1 MGMSP
6 FAFLTL
12 LASVHIVA
20 GTMSPKS
27 CPAGNKP
34 AEMIAREI
42 KSDEEAATIM
52 LCDTV
57 SVEKGNDIKNLRQ
70 VSTFV
75 ADIFQVHSCPVST
88 HLWKSAIR

>member
-1 MGMSP
+1 MAMTFLSLKLDAHRRMGMSP

-42 KSDEEAATIM
+42 KSDEARRDSAA
-52 LCDTV
+52 V
-57 SVEKGNDIKNLRQ
+57 FR
-70 VSTFV
+70 TF
-75 ADIFQVHSCPVST
+75 
-88 HLWKSAIR
+88 